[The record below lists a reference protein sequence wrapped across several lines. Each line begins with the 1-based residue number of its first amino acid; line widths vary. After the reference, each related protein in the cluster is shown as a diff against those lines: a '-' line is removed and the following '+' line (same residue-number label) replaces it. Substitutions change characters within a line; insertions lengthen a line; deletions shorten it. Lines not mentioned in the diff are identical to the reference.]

1 LTARTADPAA
11 LRYLLEPRSIALVGA
26 SARPGSFGE
35 RMVGEVL
42 RSPAEPTVHLINP
55 RYDEIDGRPCLP
67 SLADV
72 EGPVD
77 VVLLGVGDAALEEQ
91 MWLAAGR
98 GDRSA
103 VIFGNAYEP
112 PVLGVASLRKRLAAI
127 AEAAS
132 MQVCGAG
139 CMGFVNVVHGVRAI
153 GYVEPDPLPPGPVAL
168 VTHSGSVFSALLR
181 ARRGFGFTLAV
192 SSGQEL
198 VTTTPAYLD
207 YALSLP
213 QTAVVALVLEA
224 MRDAPALRAALER
237 AAQRD
242 VPVVIL
248 PVGTSE
254 HGRAMVAAHSGAVA
268 GGTAGWEALADAYGA
283 HLVGDIGE
291 LLDTVEVFAAG
302 KRARRARAHGCGIA
316 AVLDSGAER
325 ALMVDLAAACGVPFA
340 MISAETTETLVGAL
354 DPGLVATNP
363 LDVWGTGAAT
373 EQLFGDVLLTMA
385 ADPAVRA
392 VALAVD
398 FVEEL
403 DDDESYPD
411 ALLRVAGGTDLPVV
425 GLSHTPSA
433 LDPQVAARLRAGGVP
448 VLEGTRSGLRA
459 LAHLLAHQPR
469 FGPVAAVPIDEERRS
484 RWLARLASEALDGVE
499 AFDLLADY
507 GIRCAAVRAAG
518 DEQSAAEEA
527 SRIGYPVVLKTG
539 EPIVHKT
546 EARGVVLGVRDEG
559 SLRDAYRD
567 LAARL
572 GKRVVLAEQV
582 APGTEVLVGV
592 VRDPA
597 LGPIVVV
604 GAGGVLVELVADRV
618 AALPPVDH
626 SGAIAMIARTAVYDL
641 LCTPRGAQPAD
652 LDALASIVVGM
663 SHLAVELNEAIE
675 AVELNPVVCSAS
687 GAVAVDVVVESSG
700 AGTG

>member
-1 LTARTADPAA
+1 MRS
-11 LRYLLEPRSIALVGA
+11 LLEPRSIALVGA
-26 SARPGSFGE
+26 SPRPGSFGE

-42 RSPAEPTVHLINP
+42 RSPAEPTIHLVNP
-55 RYDEIDGRPCLP
+55 RYGEIAGRRCYA
-67 SLADV
+67 SLADI

-77 VVLLGVGDAALEEQ
+77 LVLFGIGDAALEDQ
-91 MWLAAGR
+91 FRLAADR
-98 GDRSA
+98 GDRAA

-112 PVLGVASLRKRLAAI
+112 PLLDVPSLRERLSAI
-127 AEAAS
+127 GRAAS

-139 CMGFVNVVHGVRAI
+139 CMGFVNVVRGVRAI
-153 GYVEPDPLPPGPVAL
+153 GYVEPDPLPSGSVAL

-198 VTTTPAYLD
+198 VTTTPAYVD

-213 QTAVVALVLEA
+213 GTAVVALVLEA
-224 MRDAPALRAALER
+224 MRDAPELRGALEC
-237 AAQRD
+237 AAHRD

-283 HLVGDIGE
+283 HLVSDIGE

-302 KRARRARAHGCGIA
+302 KRARRATVHGSGVA

-325 ALMVDLAAACGVPFA
+325 ALMVDIAAACGVPFA
-340 MISAETTETLVGAL
+340 MISADTTEALVAAL

-363 LDVWGTGAAT
+363 LDVWGTGANT
-373 EQLFGDVLLTMA
+373 EKLFGDALITLA
-385 ADPAVRA
+385 GDRSVRA
-392 VALAVD
+392 LALAVD

-403 DDDESYPD
+403 DGDESYPD
-411 ALLRVAGGTDLPVV
+411 ALLRVAGATDLPVV
-425 GLSHTPSA
+425 GLCHTPSA
-433 LDPQVAARLRAGGVP
+433 LDPRVARRLRNAGIP

-459 LAHLLAHQPR
+459 LGHLLAHQPR
-469 FGPVAAVPIDEERRS
+469 VGPVGASPVDGERRE
-484 RWLARLASEALDGVE
+484 RWLARLAAGVLDGAD
-499 AFDLLADY
+499 AFRLLEDY
-507 GIRCAAVRAAG
+507 GVRCAAARTAD
-518 DEQSAAEEA
+518 DEQGAVDAAA
-527 SRIGYPVVLKTG
+527 RIGYPVALKTG

-546 EARGVVLGVRDEG
+546 EAGGVVLDVRDEA
-559 SLRDAYRD
+559 SLRASYCD

-572 GKRVVLAEQV
+572 GKRVIVAEQI

-604 GAGGVLVELVADRV
+604 GAGGLLVELVADRV
-618 AALPPVDH
+618 AALPPVGH
-626 SGAIAMIARTAVYDL
+626 SAALAMVARTAVYGL
-641 LCTPRGAQPAD
+641 LCNPRGASPAD
-652 LDALASIVVGM
+652 LDALAATVAALS
-663 SHLAVELNEAIE
+663 SLAVELGEALDAI
-675 AVELNPVVCSAS
+675 ELNPVVCSAS
-687 GAVAVDVVVESSG
+687 GAVAVDVVVEAAAIRG
-700 AGTG
+700 